1 MISDISEIVMQFT
14 IVCLDKQWLLKG
26 TTWCPMELSLL
37 IVFHHYGILFIS
49 VPSGKTLVP
58 QNSLNTEKDTNDVVE
73 DTSTGQLMFIFLF
86 TLFNIS

>member
-1 MISDISEIVMQFT
+1 
-14 IVCLDKQWLLKG
+14 
-26 TTWCPMELSLL
+26 MELSLL